1 MDQPVGQLRHFA
13 MSVPDPWA
21 TAEFY
26 IHSFGFKFVGE
37 TDSRLAEGCYI
48 SDGVINIALLKYKSD
63 EVSQGTG
70 KDFVGI
76 HHIGIWVDDVE
87 ETRKKVEAAGGKWI
101 MGEPDPVGG
110 SFYEVKFTDPNGV
123 IFDLTHN
130 GWGGSQRYPGTP
142 GSESTL
148 PRKLVERFSER
159 RAKAREDMAKKTGQ
173 AELAKT
179 GK

>member
-1 MDQPVGQLRHFA
+1 MTEPVGQLRHFA

-87 ETRKKVEAAGGKWI
+87 ETRAKVEAAGGKWI

-130 GWGGSQRYPGTP
+130 GWGGSERYRGKA

-159 RAKAREDMAKKTGQ
+159 RAKARDDMAKKTGH
-173 AELAKT
+173 AELVKT